1 MTISLAL
8 LVTATVLIAVG
19 GVLLLTRPLTR
30 ILLGAVIVSNGINL
44 LLLAVTGLSGPAP
57 LLYPGVDTEDVT
69 DPLPQ
74 AITLTAIVIT
84 LATTAFILAMAYRS
98 YQLTGTD
105 EVHDDIEDRRVALR
119 SEVYDERSQ
128 LRSRY
133 READRDPEVRRRYR
147 AERRQLSARLR
158 ADRALQARGRDASGD
173 LWNDILGADPADYPH
188 SPGDGEEDGPDTPG
202 PEGPGGTGPVGPDA
216 SGPTGA
222 PDTSAPEQPP
232 AAPAEPGATGQEAPA
247 PPGPRATDT
256 TTGPQAPGGEAPGGE
271 EPPGRRAEAP
281 EEGGEA
287 TGAGRPEAPDAGG
300 GGPAEETPEPHGA
313 TPARPGADEG
323 GTEEDTG
330 ATATR
335 PRRVVPPPDA
345 QHPPEDPVPDGH
357 PEAAHRRRPRPDD
370 HPAPDPHPGPA
381 PYPTTRPGLGN
392 ARKPYPRPGRADR
405 PRPPGDLR

>member
-30 ILLGAVIVSNGINL
+30 ILLGAVITSNGINL

-57 LLYPGVDTEDVT
+57 LLYPGVDPASVT

-119 SEVYDERSQ
+119 SEVYDRRSE

-173 LWNDILGADPADYPH
+173 LWNDILGADPADYPQG
-188 SPGDGEEDGPDTPG
+188 PENGEEGG
-202 PEGPGGTGPVGPDA
+202 PETPGPGGTGPSGPDT
-216 SGPTGA
+216 GPSGA
-222 PDTSAPEQPP
+222 PDTSAPTNRPP
-232 AAPAEPGATGQEAPA
+232 PRRTRRHRPGGPESTGPQ
-247 PPGPRATDT
+247 ATDT
-256 TTGPQAPGGEAPGGE
+256 TTRPEPPTPAATPPGPGRHPG
-271 EPPGRRAEAP
+271 PPGR
-281 EEGGEA
+281 
-287 TGAGRPEAPDAGG
+287 D
-300 GGPAEETPEPHGA
+300 
-313 TPARPGADEG
+313 PG
-323 GTEEDTG
+323 
-330 ATATR
+330 
-335 PRRVVPPPDA
+335 PRRRQRGHRDPAAPRRTAPDA

-357 PEAAHRRRPRPDD
+357 PEAVRRRPRPQD

-381 PYPTTRPGLGN
+381 PYPSTPPGPESV
-392 ARKPYPRPGRADR
+392 RKPYPRPGRADR
-405 PRPPGDLR
+405 PQPPGDLR

>member
-30 ILLGAVIVSNGINL
+30 ILLGAVVTSNGINL
-44 LLLAVTGLSGPAP
+44 LLLSVTGLSGPAP
-57 LLYPGVDTEDVT
+57 LLYPGVDPASVT

-105 EVHDDIEDRRVALR
+105 EIHDDIEDRRVALR

-173 LWNDILGADPADYPH
+173 LWNDILGADPADYPQGPE
-188 SPGDGEEDGPDTPG
+188 SGEEGGPETPG
-202 PEGPGGTGPVGPDA
+202 PDGTGPSRPDTGP
-216 SGPTGA
+216 SGA
-222 PDTSAPEQPP
+222 PDTSAPDEPA
-232 AAPAEPGATGQEAPA
+232 AAPAEPGATGQEAP
-247 PPGPRATDT
+247 
-256 TTGPQAPGGEAPGGE
+256 
-271 EPPGRRAEAP
+271 
-281 EEGGEA
+281 
-287 TGAGRPEAPDAGG
+287 
-300 GGPAEETPEPHGA
+300 
-313 TPARPGADEG
+313 
-323 GTEEDTG
+323 
-330 ATATR
+330 
-335 PRRVVPPPDA
+335 
-345 QHPPEDPVPDGH
+345 
-357 PEAAHRRRPRPDD
+357 
-370 HPAPDPHPGPA
+370 
-381 PYPTTRPGLGN
+381 
-392 ARKPYPRPGRADR
+392 
-405 PRPPGDLR
+405 

>member
-30 ILLGAVIVSNGINL
+30 ILLGAVITSNGINL

-57 LLYPGVDTEDVT
+57 LLYPGVNPASVT

-84 LATTAFILAMAYRS
+84 LATTSFILAMAYRS

-173 LWNDILGADPADYPH
+173 LWNDILGADPADYPQGPA
-188 SPGDGEEDGPDTPG
+188 SGEDGG
-202 PEGPGGTGPVGPDA
+202 PETPGPGGTGP
-216 SGPTGA
+216 SGPGTGPSGA
-222 PDTSAPEQPP
+222 PDTSAPDEPA
-232 AAPAEPGATGQEAPA
+232 AAPAEPGATGQEAPESA
-247 PPGPRATDT
+247 GPQATDT
-256 TTGPQAPGGEAPGGE
+256 TTRPEPPTPGGE
-271 EPPGRRAEAP
+271 EAPERRAEAP
-281 EEGGEA
+281 
-287 TGAGRPEAPDAGG
+287 
-300 GGPAEETPEPHGA
+300 AEEDTRPGGQASEARGA
-313 TPARPGADEG
+313 TPARPGEAPDPG
-323 GTEEDTG
+323 DDSG

-357 PEAAHRRRPRPDD
+357 PEAVRRRPRPED

-381 PYPTTRPGLGN
+381 PYPSTRPGPES

-405 PRPPGDLR
+405 PQPPGDLR

>member
-30 ILLGAVIVSNGINL
+30 ILLGAVITSNGINL

-57 LLYPGVDTEDVT
+57 LLYPGVDPASVT

-119 SEVYDERSQ
+119 SEVYDRRSE

-173 LWNDILGADPADYPH
+173 LWNDILGADPADYPQGPE
-188 SPGDGEEDGPDTPG
+188 SGEEGG
-202 PEGPGGTGPVGPDA
+202 PETPGPGGTGPSGPDT
-216 SGPTGA
+216 GPSGA
-222 PDTSAPEQPP
+222 PDTAAPDEPA
-232 AAPAEPGATGQEAPA
+232 AAPAEPGATGQEAPEST
-247 PPGPRATDT
+247 GPQATDT
-256 TTGPQAPGGEAPGGE
+256 TTRP
-271 EPPGRRAEAP
+271 EPPTP
-281 EEGGEA
+281 
-287 TGAGRPEAPDAGG
+287 
-300 GGPAEETPEPHGA
+300 GGPAPGSGGA
-313 TPARPGADEG
+313 TPARAGETPVPGD
-323 GTEEDTG
+323 DSG

-357 PEAAHRRRPRPDD
+357 PEAVRRRPRPQD

-381 PYPTTRPGLGN
+381 PYPSTPPGPES

-405 PRPPGDLR
+405 PQPPGDLR

>member
-30 ILLGAVIVSNGINL
+30 ILLGAVITSNGINL

-57 LLYPGVDTEDVT
+57 LLYPGVDPASVT

-84 LATTAFILAMAYRS
+84 LATTSFILAMAYRS

-173 LWNDILGADPADYPH
+173 LWNDILGADPADYPQGPE
-188 SPGDGEEDGPDTPG
+188 SGEDGG
-202 PEGPGGTGPVGPDA
+202 PETPGPGGTGPSGPDT
-216 SGPTGA
+216 GPPGA
-222 PDTSAPEQPP
+222 PDTSAPDEPA
-232 AAPAEPGATGQEAPA
+232 AAPAEPGATGQEAPESA
-247 PPGPRATDT
+247 GPQATDT
-256 TTGPQAPGGEAPGGE
+256 TTRPEPPPPGGE
-271 EPPGRRAEAP
+271 EAPDRHAEAP
-281 EEGGEA
+281 AEEDTRPGGQA
-287 TGAGRPEAPDAGG
+287 PEAR
-300 GGPAEETPEPHGA
+300 GA
-313 TPARPGADEG
+313 TPARPGEAPVPGD
-323 GTEEDTG
+323 DSG

-357 PEAAHRRRPRPDD
+357 PERVRRRPRPED

-381 PYPTTRPGLGN
+381 PYPSTPPGPES

-405 PRPPGDLR
+405 PQPPGDLR

>member
-30 ILLGAVIVSNGINL
+30 ILLGAVITSNGINL

-57 LLYPGVDTEDVT
+57 LLYPGVDPASVT

-173 LWNDILGADPADYPH
+173 LWNDILGADPADYPQG
-188 SPGDGEEDGPDTPG
+188 PENGEEGGPDTPG
-202 PEGPGGTGPVGPDA
+202 PGGTGPSGPDT
-216 SGPTGA
+216 GPSA
-222 PDTSAPEQPP
+222 PDTSAPDEPA
-232 AAPAEPGATGQEAPA
+232 AAPAEPGAVGQEAPEPR
-247 PPGPRATDT
+247 PPGHRHHHAPRT
-256 TTGPQAPGGEAPGGE
+256 PHPRRPGA
-271 EPPGRRAEAP
+271 RA
-281 EEGGEA
+281 G
-287 TGAGRPEAPDAGG
+287 
-300 GGPAEETPEPHGA
+300 GA
-313 TPARPGADEG
+313 TPARPGEG
-323 GTEEDTG
+323 TAGDDSG

-345 QHPPEDPVPDGH
+345 QHPPEDPVPDGR
-357 PEAAHRRRPRPDD
+357 PEAVRRRPRPQD

-381 PYPTTRPGLGN
+381 PYPSTPPGPES

-405 PRPPGDLR
+405 PQPPGDIR

>member
-30 ILLGAVIVSNGINL
+30 ILLGAVITSNGINL

-57 LLYPGVDTEDVT
+57 LLYPGVDPASVT

-119 SEVYDERSQ
+119 SEVYDRRSE

-173 LWNDILGADPADYPH
+173 LWNDILGADPADYPQGPE
-188 SPGDGEEDGPDTPG
+188 SGEEGG
-202 PEGPGGTGPVGPDA
+202 PETSGPGGTGPSGPDT
-216 SGPTGA
+216 GPSGA
-222 PDTSAPEQPP
+222 PDTSAPDEPA
-232 AAPAEPGATGQEAPA
+232 AAPAEPGATGQEAPEST
-247 PPGPRATDT
+247 GPQATDT
-256 TTGPQAPGGEAPGGE
+256 TTRP
-271 EPPGRRAEAP
+271 EPP
-281 EEGGEA
+281 
-287 TGAGRPEAPDAGG
+287 
-300 GGPAEETPEPHGA
+300 
-313 TPARPGADEG
+313 
-323 GTEEDTG
+323 
-330 ATATR
+330 
-335 PRRVVPPPDA
+335 
-345 QHPPEDPVPDGH
+345 
-357 PEAAHRRRPRPDD
+357 
-370 HPAPDPHPGPA
+370 
-381 PYPTTRPGLGN
+381 
-392 ARKPYPRPGRADR
+392 
-405 PRPPGDLR
+405 